1 MRYGFKQT
9 AQIALGVTLLASV
22 SGTFAQAPP
31 PDGTPI
37 SLEVA
42 KRCIA
47 AGEAESVKNN
57 WRMAI
62 VVLDLGGH
70 NVASIRMDGTQ
81 FGSAN
86 VATQKAWSAIAY
98 RRPTKVFEDI
108 VAKGGEGLRILRLDG
123 AVPVEGGVPIVV
135 GGRMIGS
142 VGASGG
148 SAQQDGLVAKAC
160 TDALAK

>member
-1 MRYGFKQT
+1 MYGIKQ
-9 AQIALGVTLLASV
+9 AAKVVVGMSLLAAV

-31 PDGTPI
+31 ADGVSI
-37 SLEVA
+37 GLEAA

-70 NVASIRMDGTQ
+70 GIASIRMDGTQ

-86 VATQKAWSAIAY
+86 VAQQKAWSAIAY

-108 VAKGGEGLRILRLDG
+108 LAKGGDGMRLLRLDG
-123 AVPVEGGVPIVV
+123 AVPIEGGVPIVV
-135 GGRMIGS
+135 GGKMIGS

-148 SAQQDGLVAKAC
+148 SAQQDGVVAKAC
-160 TDALAK
+160 TDALSK